1 MVIGPPI
8 ACCLERKVVTSA
20 CSADGGNGALYKLLG
35 MIVSGARQVGGPAG
49 GFGDVLLEVL
59 DSEASVV
66 AVGVEELLE
75 VLDKP
80 TPVAVGI
87 GCKTF

>member
-20 CSADGGNGALYKLLG
+20 CSADGGNGAIYELLG

-49 GFGDVLLEVL
+49 GFGDVLLQCRRGAA
-59 DSEASVV
+59 EAFKSLCNIQRILVQYL
-66 AVGVEELLE
+66 GEYLR
-75 VLDKP
+75 
-80 TPVAVGI
+80 
-87 GCKTF
+87 